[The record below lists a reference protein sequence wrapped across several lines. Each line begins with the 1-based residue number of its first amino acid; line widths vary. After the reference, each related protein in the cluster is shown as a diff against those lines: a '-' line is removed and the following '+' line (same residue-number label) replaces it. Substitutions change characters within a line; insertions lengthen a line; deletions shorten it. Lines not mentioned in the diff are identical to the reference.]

1 MTETTDNI
9 KELTLSLGLIQLL
22 SDVKP
27 TEPQEKIVEYL
38 KTTGIPTKLEDEDSL
53 ALYIY
58 LHHMMV
64 PFYPFLSQSEEN
76 AGKTLMTLL
85 KENYY
90 LLSDIEVKHFNY
102 IDLAEKSLSSLKQ
115 SADDGNANLKISLK
129 SESPSSKGHFE
140 INKTI
145 IQLGINSKGR
155 LDIYV
160 KAHIIKNIILF
171 SGREELNAFT
181 QIFQLMEDD
190 LTKLY
195 ETAKKEKF
203 GEERYLETVKLFANG
218 ELRDKWKSKIATFKK
233 MLTVYQNVND
243 ESSIKY
249 LERLFIQLLGHFE
262 REVRNESVKVL
273 NMIYDETN
281 WQDKSPF
288 SLDNTKIKLLNEEW
302 SLEIVIRKQDY
313 VEQGIILVVN
323 SPCQNELV
331 QANEVSWL
339 KCQNENLSD
348 EEVVRMI
355 YPLGT
360 LNKCGYYDWY
370 LMKFQNGR
378 FSNIKMVNQK
388 TKEMEEGKGRVIV
401 YDQDIKDLSVHE
413 VFCDLIKAE
422 IDKNQGR
429 ITKRGTFSTLEEK
442 LDEYSLRYINC
453 LYIMGALER
462 DNQIA
467 YDEETGEPIDIANSE
482 ASPMAITC
490 RSCISS
496 LLGGDPA
503 FKSLMN
509 KAKKL
514 SMKVILDSLAR
525 ISSSRANRKYKNI
538 LLHYLDQNGKIQIC
552 YGTDGHSVHYEDS
565 AVLNYRKVEA
575 WDLLIQEILELVDK
589 YKIDGVHLDNCQ
601 AWPQIMEIDAAE
613 IYRIDTDGKPAYSP
627 MEILNGEIVIPNE
640 ESGYWN
646 TDMCDTYANPML
658 IKLTKEIWKKYPS
671 FVFFGECWLN
681 EKFSTRHCSLAKSGI
696 IPRMYTLPI
705 IISEIFGRKIQRNG
719 QIEKTQN
726 GDVKILKEWY
736 EENYKNL
743 PEGALLV
750 QSSSGQVWPYPALLY
765 GRGNWSAVD
774 ILFSLPDIPMT
785 FMNEIDG
792 EAYRVQIVNVYESK
806 ESKNSSS
813 STSLSSASTK
823 ITTRSKSLMR
833 LIESKQQE
841 QREQSSKKNSE
852 SSTQLSS
859 KEYMPQYNLSSS
871 ISSLITL
878 SGLDVSQAKDIKAKQ
893 EKLVKELGPE
903 FGFDLNKIKFH
914 YDHRRKMRY
923 LHESLRRGKLIYLN
937 ALNNENKPHS
947 GVFAFARQTQDETG
961 IFAINFSDHE
971 TNFLLDLSNLI
982 SGENNGDDLQPNF
995 NSICYIE
1002 DWISEERGDYFFMRE
1017 LIEGHVNRKIGAYS
1031 TICFGFQII
1040 PFTQDNYKRT
1050 MEKSNSRM
1058 INEIKSNSGNTL
1070 DNYQITLQ
1078 LKEILTKNLPL
1089 EEFGKWF
1096 NYLLDILAK
1105 YNTSFYDY
1113 INKVSFIRNND
1124 KYSTSFFKYCFKI
1137 QSVKNYLLGSS
1148 KLPVEAE
1155 KILSQNVLGPI
1166 CFVTPELGR
1175 WSTVGGLGVMV
1186 DELSQGLNTLGQDVI
1201 MISPYYDRNRK
1212 GVTGYLEHDEFNIKY
1227 IRNITV
1233 NLDGQYT
1240 FGVHYGTGNG
1250 GIKYY
1255 FLHNYKIF
1263 PKPYP
1268 DFSAADTLRQISLMG
1283 KASLE
1288 LLCNLGI
1295 VPAVIVTNDWFTGL
1309 TAGYARNNCFGETF
1323 KGTTFFHICHNLEP
1337 TYEGRLYPSPQEGT
1351 LDNIH
1356 QLPTHWLVDPYWK
1369 QKVIN
1374 PSRCALM
1381 ISDQWGTVSN
1391 SYKQDLL
1398 NGSPL
1403 APILRAKPQ
1412 PFGFPNG
1419 IFKVKRLQAL
1429 HDKAG
1434 SDRKECKKYIQTK
1447 YFGYKEADYSVP
1459 VYSFVGRI
1467 TQQKGVLLIL
1477 DCVEE
1482 LVRKTNGKINI
1493 LVGGMG
1499 NPKDPYCA
1507 ACINKINYLRS
1518 RYSYA
1523 FWADPYEFFTDGPRV
1538 NLGSDFGLMPSLFEP
1553 GGIVQQEFFIAGT
1566 PVIAFRTGGLKDT
1579 VFEYEWINNKGNGI
1593 TFDTYNCHELISAVE
1608 RSINLFHNKE
1618 KYEQCRKNAYE
1629 SAIDVADVS
1638 RAWCREFYRLRGKI
1652 FFNVKEVYES
1662 KNEPSQ
1668 QIMSNNSINELKG
1681 IASNQSNDYIFKKQE
1696 METLIQN
1703 QKQRRNNPL
1712 FNPGATSVIID
1723 GEMRIPITF
1732 TYNCDENKK
1741 PSSVQICGSYDKWQV
1756 RHPLSYDPIK
1766 SQWTVTLKIKRGKY
1780 FYKYIVDG
1788 QWMINPREQTFK
1800 ESNGIVN
1807 NMVTL

>member
-1 MTETTDNI
+1 MTEA
-9 KELTLSLGLIQLL
+9 KGELQEFTLSLGLIQLFN
-22 SDVKP
+22 DIKP
-27 TEPQEKIVEYL
+27 VESQQKIVDYVQSVGVPSSFDNEHSLSLYL
-38 KTTGIPTKLEDEDSL
+38 
-53 ALYIY
+53 Y

-64 PFYPFLSQSEEN
+64 PFYPFLSQNDET
-76 AGKTLMTLL
+76 GKTLMMLL
-85 KENYY
+85 KDNYY
-90 LLSDIEVKHFNY
+90 LLSDIEIKHFNY
-102 IDLAEKSLSSLKQ
+102 QDLAQKSIGNLKKATEEGSFLKVSLK
-115 SADDGNANLKISLK
+115 NEK
-129 SESPSSKGHFE
+129 PSSKGNFE
-140 INKTI
+140 INKVLLD
-145 IQLGINSKGR
+145 LGIMSNGR
-155 LDIYV
+155 LDVYV
-160 KAHIIKNIILF
+160 KAHIIKNIILY
-171 SGREELNAFT
+171 SGKEEFNAYI
-181 QIFQLMEDD
+181 QIYQKMEDD

-195 ETAKKEKF
+195 ETAKNDKFDEKK
-203 GEERYLETVKLFANG
+203 YNDAVVLFTNG
-218 ELRDKWKSKIATFKK
+218 ELSDDWKTHITKYKN

-243 ESSIKY
+243 VESIKY
-249 LERLFIQLLGHFE
+249 LERLFIQLLGHLN
-262 REVRNESVKVL
+262 RDIRNEAVKVL

-281 WQDKSPF
+281 WQDKSSF
-288 SLDNTKIKLLNEEW
+288 SLDNTKIKLLNDDW
-302 SLEIVIRKQDY
+302 SLELTIKKQDY
-313 VEQGIILVVN
+313 IEQGIILVTN
-323 SPCQNELV
+323 SPCQNPLV
-331 QANEVSWL
+331 KTNEVSWL
-339 KCQNENLSD
+339 KCQNENHSD
-348 EEVVRMI
+348 EKVVKLI
-355 YPLGT
+355 YPLGSLT
-360 LNKCGYYDWY
+360 KCGYYDWY

-378 FSNIKMVNQK
+378 FSNVKMINPK
-388 TKEMEEGKGRVIV
+388 TNEPEEGKGRVIV

-429 ITKRGTFSTLEEK
+429 ITKRGTFGTLEEK

-467 YDEETGEPIDIANSE
+467 YDEETGEAIDIANTE

-490 RSCISS
+490 RSSISS

-503 FKSLMN
+503 FRSLMN

-538 LLHYLDQNGKIQIC
+538 LLHYLDNNGKVQIC

-575 WDLLIQEILELVDK
+575 WDLLVNEILDLVDK
-589 YKIDGVHLDNCQ
+589 YQIDGVHLDNCQ
-601 AWPQIMEIDAAE
+601 AWPQIMEIDLNE
-613 IYRIDTDGKPAYSP
+613 VYRIDTDGKPAYTP
-627 MEILNGEIVIPNE
+627 MEILNGEIVTPNK
-640 ESGYWN
+640 ESGYWDS
-646 TDMCDTYANPML
+646 DMCETYPNPML

-681 EKFSTRHCSLAKSGI
+681 EKFSSRHCSLAKSGI

-719 QIEKTQN
+719 VIEKTKN
-726 GDVKILKEWY
+726 GNVKILKDWY

-743 PEGALLV
+743 PEGALLI

-774 ILFSLPDIPMT
+774 LLFSLPDIPMT
-785 FMNEIDG
+785 FMDEIDG

-806 ESKNSSS
+806 DSNRGSVSSGS
-813 STSLSSASTK
+813 STK
-823 ITTRSKSLMR
+823 ISTRSKSLMR
-833 LIESKQQE
+833 LIESKEQE
-841 QREQSSKKNSE
+841 QRELSSKKNSG
-852 SSTQLSS
+852 SSTQLAST
-859 KEYMPQYNLSSS
+859 EYMPQYNLSST

-878 SGLDVSQAKDIKAKQ
+878 SGLDVSQAKDIKSKQ
-893 EKLVKELGPE
+893 EKIVKELGPE

-923 LHESLRRGKLIYLN
+923 THESLRRGKLIYLN
-937 ALNNENKPHS
+937 ALAGDNKPHDS
-947 GVFAFARQTQDETG
+947 VFAFARQTPDETG
-961 IFAINFSDHE
+961 IFAINFGE
-971 TNFLLDLSNLI
+971 NQTNFLLDLSNLI
-982 SGENNGDDLQPNF
+982 SSDNTSNDELQPNF

-1017 LIEGHVNRKIGAYS
+1017 LIEGHVNRKINAYS

-1040 PFTQDNYKRT
+1040 PFTQENYRRT

-1058 INEIKSNSGNTL
+1058 INDIKANSGNSL
-1070 DNYQITLQ
+1070 DSYQVTLQ
-1078 LKEILTKNLPL
+1078 LKEILTKNLPV
-1089 EEFGKWF
+1089 EEFGKWL
-1096 NYLLDILAK
+1096 NYILDILQK
-1105 YNTSFYDY
+1105 YNISFYDY
-1113 INKVSFIRNND
+1113 IHKINFIKQND
-1124 KYSTSFFKYCFKI
+1124 KFSTIFFKYCFQI
-1137 QSVKNYLLGSS
+1137 QSIKNYLINNS

-1186 DELSQGLNTLGQDVI
+1186 DELTQGLSALGQDVI
-1201 MISPYYDRNRK
+1201 VISPYYDRNRK
-1212 GVTGYLEHDEFNIKY
+1212 GETDYLAKDEFGFKY
-1227 IRNITV
+1227 QRNINV
-1233 NLDGQYT
+1233 NLDGQYS

-1268 DFSAADTLRQISLMG
+1268 EGSVSDILRQISLMG
-1283 KASLE
+1283 KASLQ
-1288 LLCNLGI
+1288 LLCDLGV
-1295 VPAVIVTNDWFTGL
+1295 VPAIIVTNDWFTGL
-1309 TAGYARNNCFGETF
+1309 TAGYSKSGCFGETF

-1356 QLPTHWLVDPYWK
+1356 QLPSHWLVDPYWK

-1374 PSRCALM
+1374 PSRCAIM

-1398 NGSPL
+1398 NSSPL
-1403 APILRAKPQ
+1403 SPLLREKPE

-1419 IFKVKRLQAL
+1419 IFKVRRLKAL
-1429 HDKAG
+1429 QDKAG
-1434 SDRKECKKYIQTK
+1434 TDRKECKKYIQQK
-1447 YFGYKEADYSVP
+1447 YFGYKDADFSVP

-1467 TQQKGVLLIL
+1467 TQQKGVLMIL

-1482 LVRKTNGKINI
+1482 LVKRTNGKINI

-1518 RYSYA
+1518 KYSYA
-1523 FWADPYEFFTDGPRV
+1523 FWANPNEFFTDGPRV
-1538 NLGSDFGLMPSLFEP
+1538 NMGSDFGLMPSLFEP
-1553 GGIVQQEFFIAGT
+1553 GGIVQHEFFIAGT

-1579 VFEYEWINNKGNGI
+1579 VFEYEWNTNKGNGF
-1593 TFDTYNCHELISAVE
+1593 TFDAYNNHELIHAVE
-1608 RSINLFHNKE
+1608 RSINLFYNKE
-1618 KYEQCRKNAYE
+1618 KYENCRKNAFN

-1652 FFNVKEVYES
+1652 FFNNKEVFES
-1662 KNEPSQ
+1662 KNENSQ
-1668 QIMSNNSINELKG
+1668 QVNNNTINELKG
-1681 IASNQSNDYIFKKQE
+1681 ISSNQSNEYIFKKQE
-1696 METLIQN
+1696 MDKLIQR
-1703 QKQRRNNPL
+1703 QQQRGRNLPS

-1732 TYNCDENKK
+1732 TYNCEDNKK

-1788 QWMINPREQTFK
+1788 QWVINPKEQTYR
-1800 ESNGIVN
+1800 ESNGIIN
-1807 NMVTL
+1807 NMVNL